1 MSSMNNSLFLSLPVE
16 IRDHIYS
23 YVLLGIGPSRHK
35 TARCGPA
42 YYIHD
47 FCLRPS
53 PAAQKLKFPDV
64 LAITARDHPL
74 LNTCHQISNEGFDLF
89 LSNNEFIQDI
99 LVTSLAA
106 SACKFLSLFIK
117 GIGDKVHLVRRM
129 GLAIE
134 EPDEDLFAKLV
145 DWLIMVG
152 NCERIRAGVMI
163 LRVKLQRPTKSPP
176 LFSPMGE
183 SWTIAPKDED
193 VMMLNVVVGDER
205 SSWVEFD
212 KSMALDWEGR
222 QTGTE
227 RVLNSCRVAGMESVK
242 DREKAWREERR
253 VWWED
258 TWQTMREKYQGWL
271 EVMDDL
277 KPRPKVVVGCGE
289 EEMGLRRSRIM
300 ASQAT

>member
-1 MSSMNNSLFLSLPVE
+1 MNKSLFLSLPVE

-23 YVLLGIGPSRHK
+23 YVLTGLGPSRHK
-35 TARCGPA
+35 STRCGPA

-53 PAAQKLKFPDV
+53 PAARKMKYPDI

-89 LSNNEFIQDI
+89 LGNNEFVQDI
-99 LVTSLAA
+99 LVTSLTT

-117 GIGDKVHLVRRM
+117 GIGDRVHLVRRM

-134 EPDEDLFAKLV
+134 EPDEDLLAKLI

-152 NCERIRAGVMI
+152 NAERIRTGVMI
-163 LRVKLQRPTKSPP
+163 LRVKLTRPTKSPP

-193 VMMLNVVVGDER
+193 LMVLNIVIGDER
-205 SSWVEFD
+205 ASWTEFEKSKEFD
-212 KSMALDWEGR
+212 WNGR
-222 QTGTE
+222 QCGTD
-227 RVLNSCRVAGMESVK
+227 RVLNSCRAAGMESVK

-253 VWWED
+253 FWWDE
-258 TWQTMREKYQGWL
+258 TWQTMRDKFQGWL

-277 KPRPKVVVGCGE
+277 KQRPKVVVGCGE
-289 EEMGLRRSRIM
+289 EEMGLRGSRIGHV
-300 ASQAT
+300 QTG

>member
-1 MSSMNNSLFLSLPVE
+1 MNDSLFLSLPVE

-53 PAAQKLKFPDV
+53 PAAQKMKFPDV

-74 LNTCHQISNEGFDLF
+74 LNTCHQISNDGFDLF
-89 LSNNEFIQDI
+89 LS
-99 LVTSLAA
+99 
-106 SACKFLSLFIK
+106 KFLSLFIK

-145 DWLIMVG
+145 DWLVMVG
-152 NCERIRAGVMI
+152 NCERIRTGVMI

-205 SSWVEFD
+205 GSWAEFD

-253 VWWED
+253 IWWEE

-271 EVMDDL
+271 EVMDDF

>member
-1 MSSMNNSLFLSLPVE
+1 MINSRFLSLPVE

-23 YVLLGIGPSRHK
+23 YVLIGLGPSRHK
-35 TARCGPA
+35 TTRCGPA

-53 PAAQKLKFPDV
+53 PAARKRRYPDI

-89 LSNNEFIQDI
+89 LGNNEFVQDI
-99 LVTSLAA
+99 LVTSLTT

-117 GIGDKVHLVRRM
+117 GLGDRVHLVRRM

-134 EPDEDLFAKLV
+134 EPDEDLLAKLI

-152 NCERIRAGVMI
+152 IAERIRTGVMI
-163 LRVKLQRPTKSPP
+163 LRVKITRPTKSPP

-183 SWTIAPKDED
+183 SWTIAPKDESLM
-193 VMMLNVVVGDER
+193 VLNIVAGDER
-205 SSWVEFD
+205 ASWAEFE
-212 KSMALDWEGR
+212 KSKELDWEGR
-222 QTGTE
+222 QCGTD
-227 RVLNSCRVAGMESVK
+227 RVLDSCRAAGMESVK

-253 VWWED
+253 IWWEE
-258 TWQTMREKYQGWL
+258 TWQTMRETYRGWL

-277 KPRPKVVVGCGE
+277 KHRPKVVVGCGD
-289 EEMGLRRSRIM
+289 EEMGFRRSRIGHAQ
-300 ASQAT
+300 AS